1 MINKKELI
9 QTVVSKNKLSTV
21 KASEVVETILDTIT
35 TALINNQEVE
45 LKGIGKLKVSERK
58 ARTGVNPLTKEKI
71 TIPASKAIS
80 FKASKTIK
88 EKLNG

>member
-21 KASEVVETILDTIT
+21 KATEVIETILDTIT
-35 TALINNQEVE
+35 TALVENQEVE
-45 LKGIGKLKVSERK
+45 LKGIGRLKVSNRK
-58 ARTGVNPLTKEKI
+58 ERTGINPLTKEKI
-71 TIPASKAIS
+71 TIPASKSLS